1 MYSAMLGALFE
12 TNTMFGKIAQ
22 FIREVQTEMG
32 KVTWPTQEELKSS
45 TTIVLGLS
53 LALAVFIFVVDYIL
67 AGIMDLVLI

>member
-1 MYSAMLGALFE
+1 
-12 TNTMFGKIAQ
+12 MFGKIAQ
-22 FIREVQTEMG
+22 FIREVQSEME
-32 KVTWPTQEELKSS
+32 KVTWPNQEELKSS